1 MPLATPSN
9 HADPERQQILN
20 RLKRAEGQL
29 RGLQRMIEEGADC
42 LEVAAQMSA
51 VRRALDSA
59 HVRMTRCHLQQRL
72 LAAVNSPALASA
84 IPPILDDM
92 EALVGKI
99 R

>member
-1 MPLATPSN
+1 
-9 HADPERQQILN
+9 
-20 RLKRAEGQL
+20 
-29 RGLQRMIEEGADC
+29 MIEEGADC
-42 LEVAAQMSA
+42 LEVAAQLSA
-51 VRRALDSA
+51 VRRALDST

-72 LAAVNSPALASA
+72 LAAAGSSALASA